1 MTGGFIRKDC
11 PLTMKVWITIT
22 SVQTLA
28 DETETTRLHTQGQ
41 MERDKDAWLLTYR
54 ESAESGMAGAAT
66 CIRASADSVD
76 IRRTGA
82 LNSRL
87 LLEEGRRHVCRY
99 DTGYGVLPLG
109 VHTHRVEN
117 RLEEAGGHLRLR
129 YSLEWEGGTA
139 AQQELL
145 LQVQR
150 R

>member
-1 MTGGFIRKDC
+1 
-11 PLTMKVWITIT
+11 
-22 SVQTLA
+22 
-28 DETETTRLHTQGQ
+28 
-41 MERDKDAWLLTYR
+41 
-54 ESAESGMAGAAT
+54 MAGAAT

-109 VHTHRVEN
+109 VHTHWVEN
-117 RLEEAGGHLRLR
+117 RLEEAAAICACGIL
-129 YSLEWEGGTA
+129 LEWEGGTA

>member
-1 MTGGFIRKDC
+1 
-11 PLTMKVWITIT
+11 
-22 SVQTLA
+22 
-28 DETETTRLHTQGQ
+28 
-41 MERDKDAWLLTYR
+41 
-54 ESAESGMAGAAT
+54 MAGAAT

-109 VHTHRVEN
+109 VHTHWVEN
-117 RLEEAGGHLRLR
+117 RLEEAAAICACGILFWNGR
-129 YSLEWEGGTA
+129 GGTA

>member
-1 MTGGFIRKDC
+1 
-11 PLTMKVWITIT
+11 MKVWITIT
-22 SVQTLA
+22 SAQTLA
-28 DETETTRLHTQGQ
+28 DETETTRLHIQGQ

-54 ESAESGMAGAAT
+54 ESAESGMTGAAT
-66 CIRASADSVD
+66 RIRASADSVD

-109 VHTHRVEN
+109 VHTHQVEN

-129 YSLEWEGGTA
+129 YSLEWEGGPA